1 MKKDFLNLK
10 NIHYE
15 INSQIILKNINFFID
30 KGEFI
35 SIIGESGS
43 GKTTLLKIISG
54 LKKQNKGEI
63 ILNGKILASEEIFI
77 EPESRNL
84 GLVVQ
89 ENVLFPHLKVLAN
102 VEFGIPKDDNKREK
116 AVEMLYKFHISNLME
131 KYPHEISGGEAQ
143 RVALARTLVTKPK
156 VLLLDEPFNGLNEE
170 LKKDIYPDI
179 KKILKDNKITT
190 IMVSHNTSEVKKL
203 SDRIFN
209 LKNAA
214 LKEL

>member
-1 MKKDFLNLK
+1 MKKNFLNLK
-10 NIHYE
+10 NIFYE
-15 INSQIILKNINFFID
+15 INTQPILKNINLFIN

-35 SIIGESGS
+35 SIIGKSGS

-54 LKKQNKGEI
+54 LKKQTQGEMLLNDE
-63 ILNGKILASEEIFI
+63 ILSNENIFL
-77 EPESRNL
+77 EPENRNL

-89 ENVLFPHLKVLAN
+89 EKVLFPHLKVLAN
-102 VEFGIPKDDNKREK
+102 VEFGISKEANKKEK
-116 AVEMLYKFHISNLME
+116 AIEMLNKFHISSLIE

-156 VLLLDEPFNGLNEE
+156 VLLLDEPFNGLDEE
-170 LKKDIYPDI
+170 LKKDIYPDV
-179 KKILKDNKITT
+179 KKILNDNKTTT
-190 IMVSHNTSEVKKL
+190 IMVSHNTSEVKNL

-209 LKNAA
+209 LENGA

>member
-1 MKKDFLNLK
+1 MKKNFLNLK
-10 NIHYE
+10 NIFYE
-15 INSQIILKNINFFID
+15 INTQPILKNINLFIN

-35 SIIGESGS
+35 SIIGKSGS

-54 LKKQNKGEI
+54 LKKQTQGEI
-63 ILNGKILASEEIFI
+63 LLNDEILSNENIFL
-77 EPESRNL
+77 EPENRNL

-89 ENVLFPHLKVLAN
+89 EKVLFPHLKVLAN
-102 VEFGIPKDDNKREK
+102 VEFGISGEANKKER
-116 AVEMLYKFHISNLME
+116 AIEMLNKFHISSLIK

-156 VLLLDEPFNGLNEE
+156 VLLLDEPFNGLDEE
-170 LKKDIYPDI
+170 LKKDIYPDV
-179 KKILKDNKITT
+179 KKILNDNKITT
-190 IMVSHNTSEVKKL
+190 IMVSHNTSEVKNL

-209 LKNAA
+209 LENGA

>member
-1 MKKDFLNLK
+1 MKKEFLNLK

-35 SIIGESGS
+35 SIIGDSGS

-63 ILNGKILASEEIFI
+63 LLNGKILASEEIFI
-77 EPESRNL
+77 EPENRNL

-89 ENVLFPHLKVLAN
+89 EKVLFPHLKVLAN

-116 AVEMLYKFHISNLME
+116 AVEMLNKFHISNLME

-179 KKILKDNKITT
+179 KKMLKDNKITT

>member
-77 EPESRNL
+77 EPENRNL

-89 ENVLFPHLKVLAN
+89 EKVLFPHLKVLAN

-116 AVEMLYKFHISNLME
+116 AVEMLNKFHISNLME

-179 KKILKDNKITT
+179 KKMLKDNKITT